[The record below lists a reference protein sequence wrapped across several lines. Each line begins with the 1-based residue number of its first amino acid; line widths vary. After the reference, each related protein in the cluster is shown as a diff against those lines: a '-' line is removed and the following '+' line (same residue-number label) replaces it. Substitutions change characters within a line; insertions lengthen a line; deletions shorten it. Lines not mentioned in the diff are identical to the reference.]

1 MPWFAWADVPKIVR
15 QANPF
20 SLSFILLC
28 LDVNRVEIR
37 HLQGIKK
44 VLGIMENESTTPEVL
59 SASSRTLSAI
69 LEDNDSFAM
78 FNELGGTKILLKL
91 LSHEDTDVVSN
102 IVETIGVTS
111 RNESV
116 IGVFKELGTIQA
128 ITQLLFINDL
138 DMLVQVLKTLC
149 SISKQESAH
158 SEMIKYNVIDTVF
171 KSVIT
176 NSSLEIRQEGF
187 LLCSLLATQ
196 SM

>member
-1 MPWFAWADVPKIVR
+1 MFY
-15 QANPF
+15 
-20 SLSFILLC
+20 LLC
-28 LDVNRVEIR
+28 LDVNRVKIR

-44 VLGIMENESTTPEVL
+44 VLGIMENESTTPKVL
-59 SASSRTLSAI
+59 SASSRILSTI
-69 LEDNDSFAM
+69 LEDNDSFAI

-187 LLCSLLATQ
+187 LL
-196 SM
+196 